1 MDFGKLQD
9 ISGVDFTLPPE
20 NPFTASILSSIN
32 TPETPEVYIGPPI
45 WANKDWVGK
54 VYPSN
59 AKEKDFLHYYI
70 RQFNTIEL
78 NVTHYQSP
86 TPAMISRWKEEATK
100 GFKFCPKFPQ
110 AISHDRQL
118 IGTEALT
125 AEFCHAVLQLGD
137 NLGRTFLQLSPAFE
151 PKQLK
156 TLEKYLKS
164 LPPAFPVSVEF
175 RHEKW
180 FSNKAVWQETCTMLA
195 ELGVGTVMSDVSGRR
210 DVLHMSLTNNS
221 LMLRFVGNELHPTD
235 YTRAD
240 EWCLKISDWIK
251 RGLRHIYIFI
261 HCGDN
266 KYAPELTSYWI
277 KNLNKNA
284 NLRIQEPKITPQVV
298 QGSLF

>member
-20 NPFTASILSSIN
+20 NPITDKILSSKSIDK
-32 TPETPEVYIGPPI
+32 PVEVYIGPPI

-54 VYPSN
+54 VYPNN
-59 AKEKDFLHYYI
+59 AKEKDFLHYYT

-78 NVTHYQSP
+78 NVTHYQIP
-86 TPAMISRWKEEATK
+86 TPAMISRWKEEAVK

-118 IGTEALT
+118 LGAEVLT
-125 AEFCHAVLQLGD
+125 TEFCNAVLELGD

-156 TLEKYLKS
+156 VLERYLKS
-164 LPPAFPVSVEF
+164 LPESFPVSVEF

-180 FSNKAVWQETCTMLA
+180 FSNPATWQETCAMLE

-210 DVLHMSLTNNS
+210 DVLHMTLTDNS

-235 YTRAD
+235 YSRAD
-240 EWCLKISDWIK
+240 KWCIKITDWIR
-251 RGLRHIYIFI
+251 RGLGNIYIFI
-261 HCGDN
+261 HCGEN
-266 KYAPELTSYWI
+266 KLAPELTQYWI
-277 KNLNKNA
+277 KKLNSAN
-284 NLRIQEPKITPQVV
+284 NLRIQEPRISPQVV